1 MATGK
6 EIATTTLEAIERDGG
21 YIWGQQGATWTAAK
35 QANLEKKYNSDPE
48 KYASYKGSAKYGKKW
63 IGHPVWDCAGLC
75 RWAAKQHGIAIHSGS
90 NLIWNCD
97 LSKKGELTADMGLPD
112 GALVFTGT
120 REKKPHIGTYTGGGI
135 ATEASGAQA
144 GCIQSKLHGGKWKFW
159 GLEKGVEY
167 DFIPGEDSQPV
178 PEPAPTPEPAPEPAK
193 QHKTLRR
200 GSKGPEVREM
210 QQLLLIHGEALPR
223 YGVDGDF
230 GRETEAAVK
239 NFQMAHGLVVDGICG
254 PKTWAELDKQEG

>member
-1 MATGK
+1 M
-6 EIATTTLEAIERDGG
+6 
-21 YIWGQQGATWTAAK
+21 
-35 QANLEKKYNSDPE
+35 
-48 KYASYKGSAKYGKKW
+48 
-63 IGHPVWDCAGLC
+63 
-75 RWAAKQHGIAIHSGS
+75 
-90 NLIWNCD
+90 
-97 LSKKGELTADMGLPD
+97 
-112 GALVFTGT
+112 
-120 REKKPHIGTYTGGGI
+120 
-135 ATEASGAQA
+135 
-144 GCIQSKLHGGKWKFW
+144 
-159 GLEKGVEY
+159 
-167 DFIPGEDSQPV
+167 

-210 QQLLLIHGEALPR
+210 QQLLLIYGEALPR

>member
-6 EIATTTLEAIERDGG
+6 EIAETTLQAVERDGG

-35 QANLEKKYNSDPE
+35 QAALERKYNSDPE

-97 LSKKGELTADMGLPD
+97 LKEKGELKDDTQLPD

-120 REKKPHIGTYTGGGI
+120 REKKPHIGTYTGDETV
-135 ATEASGAQA
+135 TEASGANA
-144 GCIQSKLHGGKWKFW
+144 GVIQSKLHKGKWKFW

-167 DFIPGEDSQPV
+167 DFIPGEDPQPG
-178 PEPAPTPEPAPEPAK
+178 PEPGPEPEPVT
-193 QHKTLRR
+193 HKTLRR

-210 QQLLLIHGEALPR
+210 QQLLIEHGEALPR

-239 NFQMAHGLVVDGICG
+239 NFQMAHRLVVDGICG
-254 PKTWAELDKQEG
+254 PRTWKELLK